1 MSRLICTHNTIS
13 GGRQHALFGL
23 YLQTLPEGL
32 LQVCQ
37 PQTLTSYK
45 GSRPCTQGDTAQ
57 QGGWPNTMRTI
68 MTQEREKSA
77 HVIKCTVL
85 DTWTRAATFTYEDTG
100 TQGKPPADS
109 FQLCRGHQGAGI
121 YLPLKQMLPSQVV
134 PRGELLSDGGPAH
147 RIIIRRDRL

>member
-68 MTQEREKSA
+68 MTQKREKSA

-100 TQGKPPADS
+100 TQGKPPADRVI
-109 FQLCRGHQGAGI
+109 QLPAVQRPPGSRD
-121 YLPLKQMLPSQVV
+121 LPTSEADAAFPGCPSWGV
-134 PRGELLSDGGPAH
+134 A
-147 RIIIRRDRL
+147 I